1 MKDLVDDDIETYV
14 TDGDADVLVEF
25 YAPWCGHCK
34 KFAPFYHEV
43 GQHFNADASVKVR
56 VHFHFHVFYLHIMAT
71 IRRLTA
77 CFTCIHR
84 LPD

>member
-1 MKDLVDDDIETYV
+1 MKDLVDDDIEAYV

-25 YAPWCGHCK
+25 YAPWCGHCN

-43 GQHFNADASVKVR
+43 GQRFNADPSVKVSL
-56 VHFHFHVFYLHIMAT
+56 FLFPFLFYLHIMAT

>member
-1 MKDLVDDDIETYV
+1 MKDLVDDDIEAYV

-43 GQHFNADASVKVR
+43 GQHFNADPSVKVSSFPFPYFFL
-56 VHFHFHVFYLHIMAT
+56 HFLAT

-77 CFTCIHR
+77 CFIHR